1 MPHEAHQAGTELL
14 QIAQVVPREVL
25 DEPASAGK
33 SSFSRGEGIDMPGE
47 LFSGEASD
55 LHGAIKL
62 HRNLHRLPGEVEF
75 GRARIGCHGVKRAGC
90 CQPCADRNP
99 AHEGFAGRVNP
110 IRCRGEHLASL
121 ANSANARGAVEQCG
135 EQLAGGPQAER
146 GIGDREGF

>member
-14 QIAQVVPREVL
+14 QIAQVVPREVQ

-62 HRNLHRLPGEVEF
+62 HRNLRRLPGEVEF
-75 GRARIGCHGVKRAGC
+75 GRAGVGCHGMERAGRW
-90 CQPCADRNP
+90 QPRAELGKTLGNGPRDQREP
-99 AHEGFAGRVNP
+99 ARS
-110 IRCRGEHLASL
+110 RL
-121 ANSANARGAVEQCG
+121 
-135 EQLAGGPQAER
+135 
-146 GIGDREGF
+146 